1 MQKMKVASVLA
12 LTCAVVACGGGG
24 SANEEKPETVPHPE
38 GRYDGFVFDAS
49 NGQSTGRSG
58 QALVVGARSFWLFYS
73 APGNPALIAGV
84 VHADITAHS
93 IAAFTSVNGRDFNFE
108 GFGTTFGTGSASFKP
123 RASIDVYGSSLI
135 SGAAGYFVGA
145 YNGTFAQTPTLAAI
159 AGTYLGTAATVATGR
174 QSGSGTIGADGS
186 FSGSSGG
193 CLSSGTFTP
202 RPAADDNSSTSP
214 RYGGNAYDVVLS
226 FGGAPCAYPGQT
238 WTGVAMYDADTK
250 SILVAAV
257 NPGRTDA
264 AAFAGTKP

>member
-1 MQKMKVASVLA
+1 MQKLMGAVALACTCVL
-12 LTCAVVACGGGG
+12 TACGGGG
-24 SANEEKPETVPHPE
+24 DANDERPESVPHPE
-38 GRYDGFVFDAS
+38 GRYDGSLFDADG
-49 NGQSTGRSG
+49 NATGRSG
-58 QALVVGARSFWLFYS
+58 SALVVGARSFWLFYS
-73 APGNPALIAGV
+73 APGNPGMIAGV

-93 IAAFTSVNGRDFNFE
+93 TAAFTSANGRDFNFE
-108 GFGTTFGTGSASFKP
+108 GFGVTAGTGVARFEP
-123 RASIDVYGSSLI
+123 RASIDVSGSFLT
-135 SGAAGYFVGA
+135 GAPVGSYVGA

-159 AGTYLGTAATVATGR
+159 AGTYLGTAATALTGR
-174 QSGSGTIGADGS
+174 QAGSGTITAEGA

-193 CLSSGTFTP
+193 CISSGTFTP

-214 RYGGNAYDVVLS
+214 RYGGNAYDVVLN

-238 WTGVAMYDADTK
+238 WSGVAMYDADTK